1 MLLDMRYIDHWS
13 FLQDFDLILRTVPV
27 VLTGR
32 GAS

>member
-1 MLLDMRYIDHWS
+1 MRYIDHWS
-13 FLQDFDLILRTVPV
+13 LSEDLSLIWKTFPV

>member
-13 FLQDFDLILRTVPV
+13 LWEDVRLIVQTVPV

>member
-13 FLQDFDLILRTVPV
+13 FVRDVDLILKTVPV
-27 VLTGR
+27 VLRGR